1 MSGRRPRVDGPT
13 ALAFAGGAV
22 LALAVWFGWPRP
34 DPEVAPAPPAV
45 APAAPA
51 VNVPV
56 ARKSPPPSPPP
67 APSAPSAGL
76 APGGVIGNPDCKLL
90 PGRGPAADAALVVV
104 PGTSGSRFAVLD
116 GDGEVFG
123 DTLPFVPHHFRLGK
137 RTDGTIVAGVGDLRL
152 NSRVFREPNTPEP
165 VRIYQDGRSI
175 YETEKAW
182 DFGVASDG
190 SSFYVQEPLAGDGS
204 RLVVGNLDAG
214 TVAHID
220 LGTAYSGNHPFDRAY
235 SVAYANGT
243 NEIMFYKGGD
253 YGRGLYS
260 FHSVADG
267 GVRTVRVGRT
277 FASIADVVPDIV
289 VEDDAFMAS
298 IVSSE
303 EGYFAYALA
312 KRAGTGTPVPWRI
325 VRRRF
330 GYGDEPEAIREWT
343 LDIEISGYGGTM
355 LPSDDGRWLGL
366 EGWDFVLLDA
376 ATGEA
381 VFEYPKVDKKAEFAR
396 LSTVLPDGATLADVG
411 GVTAA
416 IFRDGHLMFYRQI
429 GTASKRSCSLRGDSP
444 GGGLERYYDC
454 MADLRR
460 RGLYR
465 TVLDVFDLDR
475 LEPDG
480 KPLFRVDYDER
491 DQCATGDFPL
501 RGLQVRDGRLTFL
514 ATRR

>member
-116 GDGEVFG
+116 GGGEVFG

-137 RTDGTIVAGVGDLRL
+137 RTDGTMVAGVGDLRL
-152 NSRVFREPNTPEP
+152 NSRVFREPDTPEP
-165 VRIYQDGRSI
+165 VRIYVDGQI
-175 YETEKAW
+175 AYETSKALN
-182 DFGVASDG
+182 FGIARDG
-190 SSFYVQEPLAGDGS
+190 SSFYVHEPMAGGAS
-204 RLVVGNLDAG
+204 RLVVRNLDLG
-214 TVAHID
+214 NEMHLD
-220 LGTAYSGNHPFDRAY
+220 LGAEYTPASPYDPGYLVN
-235 SVAYANGT
+235 YAGGGR
-243 NEIMFYKGGD
+243 EIMFQKGGD

-260 FHSVADG
+260 FYSVADG

-277 FASIADVVPDIV
+277 FPSIADIV

-312 KRAGTGTPVPWRI
+312 KLARTGTPVPWRI

-343 LDIEISGYGGTM
+343 LDIELSGYLGTM

-381 VFEYPKVDKKAEFAR
+381 VFEYPTVDKKAEFAR

-429 GTASKRSCSLRGDSP
+429 GTASAISCSFRGESP